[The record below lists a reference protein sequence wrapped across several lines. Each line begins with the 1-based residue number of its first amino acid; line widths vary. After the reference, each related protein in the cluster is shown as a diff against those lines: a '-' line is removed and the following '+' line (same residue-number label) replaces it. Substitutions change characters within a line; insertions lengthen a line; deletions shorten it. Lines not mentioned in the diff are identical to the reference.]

1 MGDNTFPDRKDLM
14 YRAKV
19 ACEQHTDSGWWP
31 PELARF
37 ITMGTLCLPHRRTT
51 EQLLWFPCQYGR
63 TALMFAATN
72 GLDVV
77 VDKLVAAG
85 AAVYHTDTVRLCLA
99 AGTVP

>member
-1 MGDNTFPDRKDLM
+1 M

-19 ACEQHTDSGWWP
+19 ACQQHTDSGWWP

-51 EQLLWFPCQYGR
+51 QQLLWFPCQDWQ
-63 TALMFAATN
+63 TALMDAAFD
-72 GLDVV
+72 GHGVV

-85 AAVYHTDTVRLCLA
+85 ATVDHRDTVRL
-99 AGTVP
+99 V